1 VIVVADTT
9 PLLYLILIEHA
20 HILPSLYGRVLVPP
34 AVVLE
39 LTHDQ
44 TPSMVRE
51 WLTDLPDW
59 LQVRAP
65 REVGNSSV
73 PLGPGEWEAIAL
85 AEEVQADAL
94 LIDDRDGRQEALRRH
109 LPVIGTLR
117 VLADAS
123 DHGFADLG
131 TVLSRLR
138 QTNFRASEELFQWL
152 LTRETEQREP

>member
-1 VIVVADTT
+1 
-9 PLLYLILIEHA
+9 
-20 HILPSLYGRVLVPP
+20 
-34 AVVLE
+34 
-39 LTHDQ
+39 
-44 TPSMVRE
+44 
-51 WLTDLPDW
+51 
-59 LQVRAP
+59 
-65 REVGNSSV
+65 V

-123 DHGFADLG
+123 DHGFADLR